1 MREGPP
7 ARSPTAGVVVEAAEP
22 LEFRVA
28 GASIAGGRRAGA
40 RGGGGSVVVAG
51 WPVEARP
58 CGSAAGQVG
67 LDIRWEVAGGGDEK
81 KAAAINKRR
90 GAATS
95 LVSVDGAR
103 GRRRR
108 RWRRMGR
115 PIGSFR
121 NGGA

>member
-1 MREGPP
+1 MASGGETVWKRRWPGG
-7 ARSPTAGVVVEAAEP
+7 AGYP
-22 LEFRVA
+22 M
-28 GASIAGGRRAGA
+28 GM
-40 RGGGGSVVVAG
+40 
-51 WPVEARP
+51 
-58 CGSAAGQVG
+58 
-67 LDIRWEVAGGGDEK
+67 AGGGDEK

-108 RWRRMGR
+108 DWRRLGR